1 MKAALLREIPGEL
14 VIDDVQID
22 KPGPR
27 EVLVKTVAAGCC
39 HSDLDSP
46 LAIAAMGR
54 PSWLA
59 AIVEDLLLER
69 TSVEDAL
76 AGYSR

>member
-1 MKAALLREIPGEL
+1 MKAAVLQEIPGQL

-27 EVLVKTVAAGCC
+27 EVLVQTAAAGCC

-46 LAIAAMGR
+46 LTVSAMGR
-54 PSWLA
+54 PPWLA

-76 AGYSR
+76 AAYAR